1 MLLVPVLGFGQI
13 KMRTLSFK
21 NSEKLLHPGNEAKW
35 MKRRTKAR
43 EKCGE
48 GKSTRFSDSWILVRG
63 GGRQKRVIE
72 NELSVCQLGV
82 KDRGTNSDEK
92 VGMGAATKNKRFSLC
107 PD

>member
-1 MLLVPVLGFGQI
+1 
-13 KMRTLSFK
+13 
-21 NSEKLLHPGNEAKW
+21 
-35 MKRRTKAR
+35 
-43 EKCGE
+43 
-48 GKSTRFSDSWILVRG
+48 VRG